1 MAALRS
7 DRVEREPDLDARC
20 RALVAEL
27 GLAAAGDVS
36 SVSPLTGG
44 VASDIARVIVHGS
57 SYCAKFALARLR
69 VVQDWRAPVHRSRA
83 EYAWL
88 LRAGS
93 IVPGLAP
100 NVVGYSDRLQGFLM
114 EDVAGPDVY
123 LWKTAMLCG
132 ASRGEE
138 AALVAPPLAQIHA
151 AGATPGF
158 DRQPFRNAADFRA
171 IRTDPYLRAAAAQH
185 PDLAP
190 RLLALADAI
199 DAATTTL
206 VHGDVSPKN
215 ILIRNGAP
223 VLLDAECANMGD
235 PAFDVAFCINHLA
248 LKAAHLP
255 ANRQPLLAAM
265 RAFWAS
271 YASGITWEDAGAL
284 QARIATLQ
292 PALMLARI
300 DGKSPVEYLDDATR
314 ARVRHVARA
323 LILDA
328 PASIATL
335 TARLERTL
343 TP

>member
-1 MAALRS
+1 MNA
-7 DRVEREPDLDARC
+7 EPDLDARC
-20 RALVAEL
+20 RALVADL
-27 GLAAAGDVS
+27 GLGTAAEVA
-36 SVSPLTGG
+36 SVTHLTGG
-44 VASDIARVIVHGS
+44 VASDIARVVVHGT

-69 VVQDWRAPVHRSRA
+69 VAQDWRAPVHRSRA
-83 EYAWL
+83 ECAWL
-88 LRAGS
+88 SRAGE
-93 IVPGLAP
+93 IVPGIAP
-100 NVVGYSDRLQGFLM
+100 KVVGYSDPLQGFLM
-114 EDVAGPDVY
+114 EDVSGPDIY
-123 LWKTAMLCG
+123 LWKTAMLSG

-138 AALVAPPLAQIHA
+138 AALVAAPLAQIHA
-151 AGATPGF
+151 AGAAPGF
-158 DRQPFRNAADFRA
+158 DRHPFRNAADFRA
-171 IRTDPYLRAAAAQH
+171 IRTDPYLRATAAHH

-190 RLLALADAI
+190 RLLDLADAI

-215 ILIRNGAP
+215 ILVRTGAP
-223 VLLDAECANMGD
+223 VFLDAECATMGD

-265 RAFWAS
+265 HAFWAS

-284 QARIATLQ
+284 QARVATLQ

-314 ARVRHVARA
+314 AHVRHIARA

-328 PASIATL
+328 PDTIATL